1 MTVPYERTNA
11 VNRVRE
17 FLYDLMDSR
26 VTPKVPKHIRDKAA
40 QLLKHY
46 PSGFDMD
53 LVAEQSDKR
62 KFIPKVFSK
71 KKDI

>member
-40 QLLKHY
+40 CDSLWFSDCK
-46 PSGFDMD
+46 PSGSIETT
-53 LVAEQSDKR
+53 AE
-62 KFIPKVFSK
+62 IPSSLM
-71 KKDI
+71 

>member
-17 FLYDLMDSR
+17 FLYDLLDSR

-46 PSGFDMD
+46 PSNFDMD
-53 LVAEQSDKR
+53 LVAEQSDKQ